1 MESAIDDNY
10 GTRIIEMIQKSS
22 LSREAQILDLN
33 ECEIELIHKILKSSN
48 LISSYLGIPITD
60 VPCSIYASDRLELMK
75 WRLLLDA
82 VEKTLKSLKYII
94 RVKNRI
100 RKLIQR

>member
-1 MESAIDDNY
+1 MEGAIDDNY

-33 ECEIELIHKILKSSN
+33 ECETELIHKILKSSN
-48 LISSYLGIPITD
+48 LISSHLGIPMTD
-60 VPCSIYASDRLELMK
+60 MPCSIYASDRLELIK

>member
-1 MESAIDDNY
+1 MESAIDDEY

-33 ECEIELIHKILKSSN
+33 EREIELIHKILKSSN

-60 VPCSIYASDRLELMK
+60 MPCSIYASDRLELIK
-75 WRLLLDA
+75 WRLLLDT
-82 VEKTLKSLKYII
+82 VEKTLRSLKYVI

>member
-1 MESAIDDNY
+1 MESAIDDEY

-75 WRLLLDA
+75 WRLLLDV
-82 VEKTLKSLKYII
+82 VEKTLKSLKYTI